1 MEQSDRISYG
11 RILSS
16 FARELDAEE
25 VEQLVFIYL
34 RDSGNAP
41 VDCNA
46 KGAAFRVLMKLE
58 RLSRFSFEDPAG
70 LVRIATDAGRLDW
83 KKKFEQYIA
92 SRRNPLP
99 KRKGGSRTPLPSK
112 EQEQLEDAHRE
123 VRARFIAVEEQFS
136 KLWSR
141 ETVTKEDGLK
151 LLRRGKKLTKEIEC
165 ELEKGI
171 EKLKT
176 LTRDSDSLSSSGS
189 SSSIELSTSPEASSS
204 LTSRSRGERN
214 RDVPLPKPRKPMPPP
229 PYKQKYKA
237 AVQEKTRHNSPMLK
251 PSNKIDSLQAPD
263 QPPPVPPKKQ
273 HSSRIS
279 GTRQS
284 AMSQMCFNKAS
295 VCIPQQKK
303 ESDEEESKEVAVEEG
318 DQTGDSGMESGSG
331 SVQHGTISQWREAI
345 KKPPPEPRNY
355 PPKEGEKMD
364 ECVSETKKRYTHLR
378 EETIDRVGP
387 YEKVNYGSPLS

>member
-1 MEQSDRISYG
+1 MEHSDRISYG

-70 LVRIATDAGRLDW
+70 LVQIATDAGRLDW
-83 KKKFEQYIA
+83 KKKFEHYIA
-92 SRRNPLP
+92 SRYNPLP

-123 VRARFIAVEEQFS
+123 VRTKCIAVEEQFS

-165 ELEKGI
+165 ELEKRI

-189 SSSIELSTSPEASSS
+189 SSSIELSTSPEANSS
-204 LTSRSRGERN
+204 LISQSRGERN
-214 RDVPLPKPRKPMPPP
+214 RDVPLPKPRKPKPPP
-229 PYKQKYKA
+229 PYKQKYQA
-237 AVQEKTRHNSPMLK
+237 AVQETTRHNSPMLK
-251 PSNKIDSLQAPD
+251 PSNKIENSLQAPD

-273 HSSRIS
+273 HSPRIS
-279 GTRQS
+279 VMRQS

-295 VCIPQQKK
+295 VCIPLQKK
-303 ESDEEESKEVAVEEG
+303 ESDEEESKEVSVEEG

-345 KKPPPEPRNY
+345 KNPPPEPRNY

-364 ECVSETKKRYTHLR
+364 ECMFYHQKRPVAIMVITCVVSR
-378 EETIDRVGP
+378 
-387 YEKVNYGSPLS
+387 

>member
-1 MEQSDRISYG
+1 GARAPLTLASPHARSNRHRRREKYIRTQAIPTHTLRQSWNRAIASLTEG
-11 RILSS
+11 FSALLLVNWTPKKLSNWFS
-16 FARELDAEE
+16 STSGIVEMPPSTAMRKGPLFAL
-25 VEQLVFIYL
+25 
-34 RDSGNAP
+34 
-41 VDCNA
+41 
-46 KGAAFRVLMKLE
+46 LMKLE
-58 RLSRFSFEDPAG
+58 RLSRFSFEDPGG

-214 RDVPLPKPRKPMPPP
+214 RDVPLPKPRKPKPPP

-263 QPPPVPPKKQ
+263 QP
-273 HSSRIS
+273 RMYLC
-279 GTRQS
+279 TQS
-284 AMSQMCFNKAS
+284 TFFRTPAK
-295 VCIPQQKK
+295 
-303 ESDEEESKEVAVEEG
+303 
-318 DQTGDSGMESGSG
+318 
-331 SVQHGTISQWREAI
+331 
-345 KKPPPEPRNY
+345 
-355 PPKEGEKMD
+355 
-364 ECVSETKKRYTHLR
+364 
-378 EETIDRVGP
+378 
-387 YEKVNYGSPLS
+387 